1 MLKGVNLNNQY
12 SYVRGCNGFLRS
24 TMNLYINKEEKT
36 KERRTL
42 YYSSINTNVYSG
54 YLGNTSYDNS
64 ERKKKL
70 QVP

>member
-1 MLKGVNLNNQY
+1 MREEFSPN
-12 SYVRGCNGFLRS
+12 VRGYNRCLRL
-24 TMNLYINKEEKT
+24 TINLYINKEEKT
-36 KERRTL
+36 KEKRTL
-42 YYSSINTNVYSG
+42 YYSGININVYSG

>member
-1 MLKGVNLNNQY
+1 M
-12 SYVRGCNGFLRS
+12 RGHNRCLWS

-42 YYSSINTNVYSG
+42 YYSGINTNVYSG

>member
-1 MLKGVNLNNQY
+1 
-12 SYVRGCNGFLRS
+12 
-24 TMNLYINKEEKT
+24 MNLYINKEEKT

>member
-1 MLKGVNLNNQY
+1 
-12 SYVRGCNGFLRS
+12 
-24 TMNLYINKEEKT
+24 MNLYINKEEKT

-64 ERKKKL
+64 GKKKL

>member
-1 MLKGVNLNNQY
+1 M
-12 SYVRGCNGFLRS
+12 RGCNGCLQL
-24 TMNLYINKEEKT
+24 TINLYINKEEKT

-54 YLGNTSYDNS
+54 YLGNISYDNS

>member
-1 MLKGVNLNNQY
+1 VRGYKGCLKGCLQ
-12 SYVRGCNGFLRS
+12 L
-24 TMNLYINKEEKT
+24 TINLYINKEEKT

-54 YLGNTSYDNS
+54 YLGNILYNNS

-70 QVP
+70 QIP